1 VPRIIGGSGKG
12 RRLKAPAGDATRP
25 TGARVR
31 QTLFDILAAVV
42 PGGRFL
48 DAFAGG
54 GGVGLEALSRGARR
68 VVLVDESRAAVEA
81 VRANLALMA
90 PAPNAV
96 EVLQRDAR
104 AALRAL
110 RDRGE
115 RFDVIYLD
123 PPYDSDLYEPIL
135 PLADEVLDEGG
146 VIVAEHFHKR
156 ALPERMGRLVKT
168 RSVRVGDHLLT
179 FYRRNVQEPD

>member
-1 VPRIIGGSGKG
+1 MPRIIGGSGKG
-12 RRLKAPAGDATRP
+12 RRLKAPPGDATRP

-31 QTLFDILAAVV
+31 QTLFDILAASI

-48 DAFAGG
+48 DAFAGS

-68 VVLVDESRAAVEA
+68 VVLVDESRAAIDA
-81 VRANLALMA
+81 VRANLVLIGTAGA
-90 PAPNAV
+90 
-96 EVLQRDAR
+96 EVIQKDAR
-104 AALRAL
+104 AALHAL

-123 PPYDSDLYEPIL
+123 PPYGSDLYEPLL
-135 PLADEVLDEGG
+135 PLAEAVLAEDG

-156 ALPERMGRLVKT
+156 ALPERMGRLVNT
-168 RSVRVGDHLLT
+168 RSVRLGDHRLT
-179 FYRRNVQEPD
+179 FYRAQEPD

>member
-1 VPRIIGGSGKG
+1 MSARIIGGSGKG

-31 QTLFDILAAVV
+31 QTLFDILAAAI
-42 PGGRFL
+42 PEGRFL

-81 VRANLALMA
+81 VRANLALLPDA
-90 PAPNAV
+90 ARA
-96 EVLQRDAR
+96 EVLQKDAR
-104 AALRAL
+104 IALAAL

-115 RFDVIYLD
+115 RFDVVYLD
-123 PPYDSDLYEPIL
+123 PPYGSDLYEPLL
-135 PLADEVLDEGG
+135 PLAEAVLAQDG

-168 RSVRVGDHLLT
+168 RSVRVGDHRLT
-179 FYRRNVQEPD
+179 FYRKAEEPD